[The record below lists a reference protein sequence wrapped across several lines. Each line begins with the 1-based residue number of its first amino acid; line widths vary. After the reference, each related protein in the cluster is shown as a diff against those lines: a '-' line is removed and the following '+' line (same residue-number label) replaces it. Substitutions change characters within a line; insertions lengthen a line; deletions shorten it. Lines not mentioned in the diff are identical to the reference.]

1 MSSQWGVCSDD
12 VHETRWRDLIAREFS
27 FMLSS
32 MNNCPCI
39 KSVKSLIT
47 TGQWAGCECGNK
59 LPIGHLTLRVRLV

>member
-1 MSSQWGVCSDD
+1 
-12 VHETRWRDLIAREFS
+12 
-27 FMLSS
+27 MLSS